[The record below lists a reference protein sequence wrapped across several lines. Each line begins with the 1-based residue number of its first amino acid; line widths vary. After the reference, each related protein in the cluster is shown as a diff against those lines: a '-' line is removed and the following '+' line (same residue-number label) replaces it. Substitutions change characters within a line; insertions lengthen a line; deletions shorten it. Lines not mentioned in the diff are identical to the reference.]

1 MAGLTW
7 FEIKESCDFG
17 SSVFGKQ
24 EGTKM
29 LLFVMGQ
36 KKIDGHEYLFA
47 EPIDSETG
55 CSTDFEGEMFAVD
68 RERTTSLGK
77 GSILLTR
84 LKRPEIFGTKPQAQL
99 PA

>member
-36 KKIDGHEYLFA
+36 KKLTAKNISSPNLLIRKLAVPLILKAKCSQSIVNALHH
-47 EPIDSETG
+47 SEK
-55 CSTDFEGEMFAVD
+55 AV
-68 RERTTSLGK
+68 
-77 GSILLTR
+77 
-84 LKRPEIFGTKPQAQL
+84 FY
-99 PA
+99 